1 VVEKMTEHN
10 DDMVSMTPAK
20 KGLLRSKTFWG
31 ATAGVVVVL
40 VVGLVGSG
48 VIRHVDQRIA
58 RLEQAQQALAPQ
70 DGMNAMADELQEQA
84 KQLNSLAEHQDAL
97 TRQMGA
103 LTQSSGLPEKLA
115 QQLQAQQVEL
125 NALKDSIESV
135 KKSAAALPP
144 AKTASAAAPS
154 MTAPPAPSTAVPPAP
169 SATAQITPKHKPA
182 PMKPSPRNTQP
193 RVTRSAPFVLTG
205 VEQRGTSAFAAV
217 APQGF
222 SDLSQVRLIG
232 EGESVA
238 GWILVRAGY
247 EQATFRVNGRLQTVN
262 AQ

>member
-1 VVEKMTEHN
+1 MTEHN
-10 DDMVSMTPAK
+10 DDMVPMTSAK
-20 KGLLRSKTFWG
+20 RGVLRSKAFWG
-31 ATAGVVVVL
+31 VVGAIVMVCVL
-40 VVGLVGSG
+40 VVIATGTLKP
-48 VIRHVDQRIA
+48 INQRLA
-58 RLEQAQQALAPQ
+58 LLEQSQKTMTPQ
-70 DGMNAMADELQEQA
+70 DDMNAMADKLQAQA
-84 KQLNSLAEHQDAL
+84 KQLNSLVERQDAL

-103 LTQSSGLPEKLA
+103 LTQSSGLPEKLE

-144 AKTASAAAPS
+144 EKPAPAAV
-154 MTAPPAPSTAVPPAP
+154 PSTAVPPAP
-169 SATAQITPKHKPA
+169 SATTQITPKHKPT
-182 PMKPSPRNTQP
+182 PIKSSPR
-193 RVTRSAPFVLTG
+193 RVVHKAPFVLTG

-238 GWILVRAGY
+238 GWTLVSAGY
-247 EQATFRVNGRLQTVN
+247 GQATFRVNGRLQTVS

>member
-1 VVEKMTEHN
+1 MTEHN
-10 DDMVSMTPAK
+10 EDMVPMTPAK

-40 VVGLVGSG
+40 VAGLVGSG
-48 VIRHVDQRIA
+48 AIRHVDQRIA
-58 RLEQAQQALAPQ
+58 LLEQAQKALAPQ
-70 DGMNAMADELQEQA
+70 DGMNSMADELQAQA
-84 KQLNSLAEHQDAL
+84 KQLKSLAERQDSL
-97 TRQMGA
+97 TRQIGA
-103 LTQSSGLPEKLA
+103 LTLTNGLPEKLE

-135 KKSAAALPP
+135 KKSAAEKPVP
-144 AKTASAAAPS
+144 AV
-154 MTAPPAPSTAVPPAP
+154 APSTDVPAAP
-169 SATAQITPKHKPA
+169 SATAKIIPKHKPT
-182 PMKPSPRNTQP
+182 PTPIKSSPRNAVP
-193 RVTRSAPFVLTG
+193 RVARKAPFVLTG

-238 GWILVRAGY
+238 GWTLVSAGY
-247 EQATFRVNGRLQTVN
+247 GQATFRVNGRLQTVS

>member
-1 VVEKMTEHN
+1 MTEHN
-10 DDMVSMTPAK
+10 EEMLPMTLAK
-20 KGLLRSKTFWG
+20 KGLLRSKSFWG

-40 VVGLVGSG
+40 VAGLGG
-48 VIRHVDQRIA
+48 TAAIKHIDQRITQ
-58 RLEQAQQALAPQ
+58 LEQAQKALAPQ
-70 DGMNAMADELQEQA
+70 DGMNSMADMVQTQA
-84 KQLNSLAEHQDAL
+84 KQLKSLAERQDSL
-97 TRQMGA
+97 TRQIGA
-103 LTQSSGLPEKLA
+103 LTLTHGLAEKLE

-135 KKSAAALPP
+135 KKSASEKPVS
-144 AKTASAAAPS
+144 TV
-154 MTAPPAPSTAVPPAP
+154 TPSTAVPAAP
-169 SATAQITPKHKPA
+169 SATAKITPKHKPT
-182 PMKPSPRNTQP
+182 PIKSSPRNA
-193 RVTRSAPFVLTG
+193 VTHVARKAPFVLTG

-238 GWILVRAGY
+238 GWTLVSAGY
-247 EQATFRVNGRLQTVN
+247 GQATFRVNGRLQTVS

>member
-1 VVEKMTEHN
+1 MTEHN
-10 DDMVSMTPAK
+10 EDMVPMTPAK
-20 KGLLRSKTFWG
+20 RGVLRSKAFWG
-31 ATAGVVVVL
+31 VVGGIVMVCVL
-40 VVGLVGSG
+40 VVITAGTLKP
-48 VIRHVDQRIA
+48 INQRLA
-58 RLEQAQQALAPQ
+58 VLEQSQKTMTPQ
-70 DGMNAMADELQEQA
+70 DDMNAMADKLQAQA
-84 KQLNSLAEHQDAL
+84 KQLNRLAERQDAL

-103 LTQSSGLPEKLA
+103 LTQSSGLPEKLE

-135 KKSAAALPP
+135 KIESVKKAAVALP
-144 AKTASAAAPS
+144 AEKTAPAVVPS
-154 MTAPPAPSTAVPPAP
+154 IAGPSTAVPPAP
-169 SATAQITPKHKPA
+169 SATAQITPKHKPT
-182 PMKPSPRNTQP
+182 PMKPSLRNAVL
-193 RVTRSAPFVLTG
+193 RVAHKAPFVLTG

-238 GWILVRAGY
+238 GWILVSAGY
-247 EQATFRVNGRLQTVN
+247 GQATFRVNGRLQTVS

>member
-1 VVEKMTEHN
+1 MTEHN
-10 DDMVSMTPAK
+10 EEMVPMTPAK
-20 KGLLRSKTFWG
+20 KGLLRSKSFWG
-31 ATAGVVVVL
+31 ATAGIVAVL
-40 VVGLVGSG
+40 VAGLVGSG
-48 VIRHVDQRIA
+48 AIKHVDQRIA
-58 RLEQAQQALAPQ
+58 RLELAQQVLVSQ
-70 DGMNAMADELQEQA
+70 EDMNAMADKLQVQA
-84 KQLNSLAEHQDAL
+84 KQLNSLAERQDAL

-103 LTQSSGLPEKLA
+103 LTQSSGLPEKLE

-135 KKSAAALPP
+135 KKSATEKPVP
-144 AKTASAAAPS
+144 AV
-154 MTAPPAPSTAVPPAP
+154 APSTDVPAAP
-169 SATAQITPKHKPA
+169 SATAKIIPKHKPV
-182 PMKPSPRNTQP
+182 PIKPSSRNTQP

-217 APQGF
+217 APLGF

-238 GWILVRAGY
+238 GWILVSAGY
-247 EQATFRVNGRLQTVN
+247 GQATFRVNGRLQTVS

>member
-1 VVEKMTEHN
+1 MTEHN
-10 DDMVSMTPAK
+10 EEMVPMTPAK
-20 KGLLRSKTFWG
+20 KGLLRSKSFWG
-31 ATAGVVVVL
+31 ATAGIVAVL
-40 VVGLVGSG
+40 VAGLVGSG
-48 VIRHVDQRIA
+48 AIKHVDQRIA
-58 RLEQAQQALAPQ
+58 RLELAQQVLVPQ
-70 DGMNAMADELQEQA
+70 EDMNAMADKLQVQA
-84 KQLNSLAEHQDAL
+84 KQLNSLAERQDAL

-103 LTQSSGLPEKLA
+103 LTQSSGLPEKLE

-135 KKSAAALPP
+135 KKSATEKPVP
-144 AKTASAAAPS
+144 AV
-154 MTAPPAPSTAVPPAP
+154 APSTDVPAAP
-169 SATAQITPKHKPA
+169 SATAKIIPKHKPT
-182 PMKPSPRNTQP
+182 PIKSSPRNTGR
-193 RVTRSAPFVLTG
+193 RVARTAPFVLTG

-238 GWILVRAGY
+238 GWTLVSAGY
-247 EQATFRVNGRLQTVN
+247 GQATFRVNGRLQTVS

>member
-1 VVEKMTEHN
+1 MTEHN
-10 DDMVSMTPAK
+10 DEMMPMTPAK

-40 VVGLVGSG
+40 VAGLVGSG
-48 VIRHVDQRIA
+48 TIRHVDQRIA
-58 RLEQAQQALAPQ
+58 RLEQAQKALAPQ
-70 DGMNAMADELQEQA
+70 DGMNAMADKLQAQA
-84 KQLNSLAEHQDAL
+84 KQLNSLAERQDAL

-103 LTQSSGLPEKLA
+103 LTLTNGLPEKLE
-115 QQLQAQQVEL
+115 QQLQAQQIEL
-125 NALKDSIESV
+125 SALKDSIESV
-135 KKSAAALPP
+135 KKSAVALLPEKP
-144 AKTASAAAPS
+144 VPTV
-154 MTAPPAPSTAVPPAP
+154 APSTDVPAAP
-169 SATAQITPKHKPA
+169 SATAKIIPKHKPT
-182 PMKPSPRNTQP
+182 PTPIKSSPRNVAP
-193 RVTRSAPFVLTG
+193 RVARKAPFVLTG

-238 GWILVRAGY
+238 GWILVSAGY
-247 EQATFRVNGRLQTVN
+247 GQATFRVNGRLQTVS

>member
-1 VVEKMTEHN
+1 MTEHN

-31 ATAGVVVVL
+31 ATAGIVAVL
-40 VVGLVGSG
+40 VAGLVGSG
-48 VIRHVDQRIA
+48 AVKHVDQRIA

-70 DGMNAMADELQEQA
+70 EDMNAMADKLQAQA
-84 KQLNSLAEHQDAL
+84 KQLNSLTERQDAL
-97 TRQMGA
+97 TRQVGA
-103 LTQSSGLPEKLA
+103 LTQSSGLPEKLE

-125 NALKDSIESV
+125 NALKDRIESV
-135 KKSAAALPP
+135 KKSAVALPP
-144 AKTASAAAPS
+144 EKPAPAVVPS
-154 MTAPPAPSTAVPPAP
+154 IAGPSTAVPPAP
-169 SATAQITPKHKPA
+169 SATAQIPPKHKPT
-182 PMKPSPRNTQP
+182 PIKPSPRNAVP
-193 RVTRSAPFVLTG
+193 RVAHKAPFVLTG
-205 VEQRGTSAFAAV
+205 VEQRGTLAFAAV

-238 GWILVRAGY
+238 GWTLVSAGY
-247 EQATFRVNGRLQTVN
+247 GQATFRVNGRLQTVS

>member
-1 VVEKMTEHN
+1 MTEHN
-10 DDMVSMTPAK
+10 DEMMPMTPAK

-40 VVGLVGSG
+40 VAGLVGSG
-48 VIRHVDQRIA
+48 TIRHVDQRIA
-58 RLEQAQQALAPQ
+58 LLEQAQKALAPQ
-70 DGMNAMADELQEQA
+70 DGMNSMADELQAHA
-84 KQLNSLAEHQDAL
+84 KQLKSLAERQDSL
-97 TRQMGA
+97 MRQVGA
-103 LTQSSGLPEKLA
+103 LTLTTGLPEKLE

-135 KKSAAALPP
+135 KKSATEKLVP
-144 AKTASAAAPS
+144 TV
-154 MTAPPAPSTAVPPAP
+154 APSTDVPAAP
-169 SATAQITPKHKPA
+169 SATAKITPKHKPT
-182 PMKPSPRNTQP
+182 PIKPSPRNTVP
-193 RVTRSAPFVLTG
+193 RVARKAPFVLTG

-217 APQGF
+217 APLGF

-238 GWILVRAGY
+238 GWILVSTGY
-247 EQATFRVNGRLQTVN
+247 GQATFRVNGRLQTVS

>member
-1 VVEKMTEHN
+1 MTEHN
-10 DDMVSMTPAK
+10 EEMLPMTPAK
-20 KGLLRSKTFWG
+20 KGLLRSRTFWG

-40 VVGLVGSG
+40 VAGVGGTAA
-48 VIRHVDQRIA
+48 IKHIDQRIVQ
-58 RLEQAQQALAPQ
+58 LEQAQKALAPQ
-70 DGMNAMADELQEQA
+70 DGMNSMADVVQTQA
-84 KQLNSLAEHQDAL
+84 KQLKTLAERQGSL

-103 LTQSSGLPEKLA
+103 LTLTNGLPEKLE

-135 KKSAAALPP
+135 KKSANE
-144 AKTASAAAPS
+144 KPS
-154 MTAPPAPSTAVPPAP
+154 PTVAPSTAVPAAP
-169 SATAQITPKHKPA
+169 SATAKITPKHKPT
-182 PMKPSPRNTQP
+182 PIKPSPRNA
-193 RVTRSAPFVLTG
+193 VTRVARKAPFVLTG

-238 GWILVRAGY
+238 GWTLVSAGY
-247 EQATFRVNGRLQTVN
+247 GQATFRVNGRLQTVS

>member
-1 VVEKMTEHN
+1 MTEHN
-10 DDMVSMTPAK
+10 EEMVPMTPAK
-20 KGLLRSKTFWG
+20 KGLLRSKSFWG
-31 ATAGVVVVL
+31 ATAGIVAVL
-40 VVGLVGSG
+40 VAGLVGSG
-48 VIRHVDQRIA
+48 AIKHVDQRIA
-58 RLEQAQQALAPQ
+58 RLELAQQVLVPQ
-70 DGMNAMADELQEQA
+70 EDMNAMADKLQVQA
-84 KQLNSLAEHQDAL
+84 KQLNSLAERQDAL

-103 LTQSSGLPEKLA
+103 LTQSSGLPEKLE

-135 KKSAAALPP
+135 KKSATEKPVP
-144 AKTASAAAPS
+144 AV
-154 MTAPPAPSTAVPPAP
+154 APSTDVPAAP
-169 SATAQITPKHKPA
+169 SATAKIIPKHKPV
-182 PMKPSPRNTQP
+182 PIKPSSRNTQP

-217 APQGF
+217 APLGF

-238 GWILVRAGY
+238 GWILVSAGY
-247 EQATFRVNGRLQTVN
+247 GQATFRVNGRLQTVS

>member
-1 VVEKMTEHN
+1 MTEHN
-10 DDMVSMTPAK
+10 EEMVPMTPAK
-20 KGLLRSKTFWG
+20 KGLLRSKSFWG
-31 ATAGVVVVL
+31 ATAGIVAVL
-40 VVGLVGSG
+40 VAGLVGSG
-48 VIRHVDQRIA
+48 AIKHVDQRIA
-58 RLEQAQQALAPQ
+58 RLELAQQVLVPQ
-70 DGMNAMADELQEQA
+70 EDMNAMADKLQVQA

-103 LTQSSGLPEKLA
+103 LTQSSGLPEKLE

-135 KKSAAALPP
+135 KKSATEKPVP
-144 AKTASAAAPS
+144 AV
-154 MTAPPAPSTAVPPAP
+154 APSTDVPAAP
-169 SATAQITPKHKPA
+169 SATAKIIPKHKPV
-182 PMKPSPRNTQP
+182 PIKPSSRNTQP

-217 APQGF
+217 APLGF

-238 GWILVRAGY
+238 GWILVSAGY
-247 EQATFRVNGRLQTVN
+247 GQATFRVNGRLQTVS

>member
-1 VVEKMTEHN
+1 MTEHN
-10 DDMVSMTPAK
+10 EEMAPMTSAK

-31 ATAGVVVVL
+31 ATAGVVAVL
-40 VVGLVGSG
+40 VAGLVGSG
-48 VIRHVDQRIA
+48 AMRHVDQRIA
-58 RLEQAQQALAPQ
+58 LLEQAQKALAQQ
-70 DGMNAMADELQEQA
+70 DGMNSMADELQAQA
-84 KQLNSLAEHQDAL
+84 KQLKSLAERQDSL
-97 TRQMGA
+97 MRQIGA
-103 LTQSSGLPEKLA
+103 LTLTNGLPEKLE

-135 KKSAAALPP
+135 KKSAAEKPVP
-144 AKTASAAAPS
+144 TV
-154 MTAPPAPSTAVPPAP
+154 APSTDVPAAP
-169 SATAQITPKHKPA
+169 SATAKSIPKHKPT
-182 PMKPSPRNTQP
+182 PIKSSPRNAGS
-193 RVTRSAPFVLTG
+193 RVARKAPFVLTG

-238 GWILVRAGY
+238 GWTLVSAGY
-247 EQATFRVNGRLQTVN
+247 GQATFRVNGRLQTVS